1 MVFFLN
7 GVSAIA
13 LLLIA
18 SSGLDLI
25 LGFMG
30 VINLAHP
37 GLMALGGYGAL
48 VASQYL
54 PVWPS
59 MLLGAGLA
67 TVVGM
72 LIEWLIVKR
81 LYRRPLDTILA
92 TWGIA
97 LVIWQGLIL
106 IFGRVAY
113 PFDGPVSGFISM
125 GGFSYS
131 AYRLLL
137 IGIAFLLVVALGVIS
152 RYTRVGLIARAVMA
166 NGDLAAGLGLNTRAV
181 QRCTFAIGVFMAG
194 AAGAL
199 IAPLAPVQ
207 PFMGLSYLIP
217 AFLVVLL
224 AGKTVSGLVL
234 GAVLI
239 AGGQTAVSLFV
250 NPIVASVFV
259 VLIAVLLLRFF
270 PGGFERLW
278 GA

>member
-7 GVSAIA
+7 GVSGVA
-13 LLLIA
+13 LLLLA

-37 GLMALGGYGAL
+37 GLMAVGGYGTL
-48 VASQYL
+48 VAARYL

-59 MLLGAGLA
+59 MVLGAGSA
-67 TVVGM
+67 AVVGM
-72 LIEWLIVKR
+72 LIEWLIVRR

-113 PFDGPVSGFISM
+113 PFDGPVSGFISV

-137 IGIAFLLVVALGVIS
+137 IGIAVLLVVALGVIS
-152 RYTRVGLIARAVMA
+152 RFTRVGLIARAVMA
-166 NGDLAAGLGLNTRAV
+166 NSDLAAGLGLNTRSA
-181 QRCTFAIGVFMAG
+181 QRWMFAIGAFMAG

-199 IAPLAPVQ
+199 MAPLAPIQ
-207 PFMGLSYLIP
+207 PFTGMSYLIP

-224 AGKTVSGLVL
+224 AGKTVFGLVL

-239 AGGQTAVSLFV
+239 AGGQTVVSLFV
-250 NPIVASVFV
+250 NPIVASVF
-259 VLIAVLLLRFF
+259 IVLLAVVILRFY
-270 PGGFERLW
+270 PAGVERLW

>member
-7 GVSAIA
+7 GLSAIA
-13 LLLIA
+13 LLILA

-37 GLMALGGYGAL
+37 GLIALGGYGAL
-48 VASQYL
+48 VAARYL

-59 MLLGAGLA
+59 MLLGACLA
-67 TVVGM
+67 AAVGA
-72 LIEWLIVKR
+72 LIEWTVVRR

-97 LVIWQGLIL
+97 LAIWQSLIL

-113 PFDGPVSGFISM
+113 PFDGPVSGFVTVA
-125 GGFSYS
+125 GFEYS

-137 IGIAFLLVVALGVIS
+137 IGIAVLLVLALGVVS
-152 RYTRVGLIARAVMA
+152 RYTRAGLIARAVMT
-166 NGDLAAGLGLNTRAV
+166 NNDLAAGMGLNTRLA
-181 QRCTFAIGVFMAG
+181 QCWMFALGAFMAG

-199 IAPLAPVQ
+199 MAPLAPIQ
-207 PFMGLSYLIP
+207 PFMGMSYLIP

-224 AGKTVSGLVL
+224 AGKTVPGLVL
-234 GAVLI
+234 ASVLI

-250 NPIVASVFV
+250 DPIVASVSV
-259 VLIAVLLLRFF
+259 VLLAVLILRFF
-270 PGGFERLW
+270 PAGFDRLW